1 MTVFLCRS
9 CGAAL
14 AYAVATQATFANVT
28 ASDVWAYWQ
37 TYFGGMGYELSGD
50 QSTSGE
56 VMTITN
62 MTMTM
67 VLPEVDNKFN
77 LAVPE
82 LTLTRNGDGTVSIG
96 FPDNFPLI
104 VSGESEGET
113 FSADLE
119 YTHDALNM
127 VASGT
132 PENIT
137 YDYTVNRQ
145 ALVLKSMEFD
155 GETVPSDNLGFRFQ
169 LNDVAGTSQMKIGEI
184 LKIAEQFTAGSLTYD
199 FAFHEP
205 DRGWLSR
212 SDPKDSGRISGKLTD
227 LAFDSDARIPAD
239 IDVTNLEDI
248 YEAGFSVSGTFSY
261 GSGNTE
267 VAGTTEGKLFSV
279 SSGSEG
285 GRFTAS
291 MDAQRFVSNLTQNST
306 NFAVLTAGLPPF
318 EIAMANAGLKF
329 EFPVQ
334 ASDEIRP
341 FGFGMNLTDF
351 TISDLLWSML
361 DPAGSLPRD
370 PAMITLETT
379 GTTKVLVDL
388 MDPEAVE
395 DLETTD
401 VVPAELHSLKI
412 NELLVSMV
420 GAKLTGDGD
429 FKFDNS
435 NTAEFGGLPTPSGIA
450 NLKLVGANSLID
462 RLIGLGILSEVDA
475 IGARM
480 MMGLMAVPGG
490 NPDILNS
497 TIEFTENG
505 QILVNGQR
513 IK

>member
-1 MTVFLCRS
+1 MTALLRRN

-14 AYAVATQATFANVT
+14 AYAVTTQAAFADVT

-37 TYFGGMGYELSGD
+37 TYFGGMGNELSGD

-56 VMTITN
+56 VTTITN
-62 MTMTM
+62 MTM
-67 VLPEVDNKFN
+67 VLPEVDHKLN

-96 FPDNFPLI
+96 FPDNFPVI
-104 VSGESEGET
+104 VSGESEGKT

-119 YTHDALNM
+119 YTHDALNV

-132 PENIT
+132 PENMT
-137 YDYTVNRQ
+137 YDYTVNSQ

-155 GETVPSDNLGFRFQ
+155 GETVPSENLGFSFQ
-169 LNDVAGTSQMKIGEI
+169 LNEVAGTSQMNIGEN
-184 LKIAEQFTAGSLTYD
+184 LKIAEQFTAGTLTYD
-199 FAFHEP
+199 IAFHEP
-205 DRGWLSR
+205 DRGWISR
-212 SDPKDSGRISGKLTD
+212 PDPKDTGRISGKLTD
-227 LAFDSDARIPAD
+227 LAFDSDTLIPAD
-239 IDVTNLEDI
+239 VDVTNLAEF
-248 YEAGFSVSGTFSY
+248 YEAGFSTSGTFSY

-279 SSGSEG
+279 SSSSEG
-285 GRFTAS
+285 GRFTVS
-291 MDAQRFVSNLTQNST
+291 LDAQRFMSNLTQNST
-306 NFAVLTAGLPPF
+306 NLAILTAGLPPF

-341 FGFGMNLTDF
+341 FDFGMNLTDF
-351 TISDLLWSML
+351 TISDLLWRML

-370 PAMITLETT
+370 PATITLETT
-379 GTTKVLVDL
+379 GTTKVLIDF
-388 MDPEAVE
+388 MDPEALE
-395 DLETTD
+395 DLETSD
-401 VVPAELHSLKI
+401 VVPAELHSLKF
-412 NELLVSMV
+412 NELLVSLV
-420 GAKLTGDGD
+420 GAKLTGDGN

-435 NTAEFGGLPTPSGIA
+435 NTAEFDGLPTPSGIA
-450 NLKLVGANSLID
+450 KLKLVGANSLID
-462 RLIGLGILSEVDA
+462 RLIGLGIVSEVDV

-480 MMGLMAVPGG
+480 MMGLMAVPGE

-505 QILVNGQR
+505 HILVNGQR